1 MPEISIIVPVY
12 NVENYIHKCIDS
24 ILNQTFSDFELILV
38 DDGSTDDSGKI
49 CDEYK
54 LKDNRVIVIHKENS
68 GVSSA
73 RNVGIDKSTG
83 KFLGFVDSDDY
94 IKKDMYETL
103 YKDIKEFDADI
114 SVCQIYDEYVTS
126 CKSRAV
132 ESDKIKRCVLD
143 NITAFKLSIMR
154 NIIGVNVY
162 NKLYKKKLFDNYR
175 YPEGKTTEDAFITP
189 MLIFNSKRISYNSL
203 PKYFY
208 VHRKNSITTLPYKP
222 SDICVIE
229 AYTNIRSFV
238 NKNIPELNDLAQCKY
253 LWAYMVV
260 LDKIMISDD
269 FSDKALYHEI
279 LNKINSNF
287 FYILKNDFFA
297 FKRKIALIALRI
309 HPKIYKLIIRTL
321 YKRMK

>member
-12 NVENYIHKCIDS
+12 NVEKYVRKCIES

-38 DDGSTDDSGKI
+38 DDGSTDNSGKI

-54 LKDNRVIVIHKENS
+54 LKDNRVIVIHKEN
-68 GVSSA
+68 GGLSSA
-73 RNVGIDKSTG
+73 RNVGIDNANG
-83 KFLGFVDSDDY
+83 KFLGFVDGDDY
-94 IKKDMYETL
+94 IEKDMYETL

-132 ESDKIKRCVLD
+132 ESGKIKRCVLD
-143 NITAFKLSIMR
+143 NITAFKFSIVR
-154 NIIGVNVY
+154 NVIGVSAC

-175 YPEGKTTEDAFITP
+175 YPEGKTTEDAFVTP
-189 MLIFNSKRISYNSL
+189 ILIFNSKKISYNPL

-208 VHRKNSITTLPYKP
+208 VHRENSITTLPFSQ
-222 SDICVIE
+222 SDLCVIE

-253 LWAYMVV
+253 LWAHMVV
-260 LDKIMISDD
+260 LDKIMISDN
-269 FSDKALYHEI
+269 FSDKALYHKI
-279 LNKINSNF
+279 LDKINSNF

-297 FKRKIALIALRI
+297 FKRKIALIALKI
-309 HPKIYKLIIRTL
+309 HPKIYKFIIRTL
-321 YKRMK
+321 HKRMK